1 MSAPSTTPPTT
12 LPSVGTPAESIRTAV
27 GRLTPLPSSVRVE
40 CLIAAA
46 LALTDVTEQGGP
58 NHGQMVE
65 RFLHEVGLSAGA
77 PWCAAF
83 VHHVGYW
90 SQFDPAQQ
98 RSAWPLPATGSC
110 QVLGDTATA
119 HRALGSR
126 PVRGDVFLWYMPSL
140 DRFAHTGIV
149 LDVRETSSAFLCT
162 TIEGNTNDDGGR
174 EGWKSCLKQ
183 RLFRK
188 TDGHAFI
195 HWLMLLGAAGTAAV
209 PAGTLSMSSRARAA

>member
-1 MSAPSTTPPTT
+1 MSAPRPNPLAAGPASPLAPPF
-12 LPSVGTPAESIRTAV
+12 LPSA
-27 GRLTPLPSSVRVE
+27 VRVE

-46 LALTDVTEQGGP
+46 LALTNVTEQGGN

-110 QVLGDTATA
+110 QVLGDTAA
-119 HRALGSR
+119 QQQALVHR
-126 PVRGDVFLWYMPSL
+126 PVRGDVFLWYMAPL

-149 LDVRETSSAFLCT
+149 LDMRETGSTFLCT
-162 TIEGNTNDDGGR
+162 TIEGNTNDDGSR
-174 EGWKSCLKQ
+174 DGWKSCLKH
-183 RLFRK
+183 RFFGK
-188 TDGHAFI
+188 ADGHAFI
-195 HWLMLLGAAGTAAV
+195 RWTTALATSGRVPVETGAV
-209 PAGTLSMSSRARAA
+209 PATARERAA